1 MTGWRRVRGLSG
13 GGCEGEDVLA
23 AGPPGGKNGGGGA
36 ASAEELLLG
45 LDLLLPPQ
53 GETLPTISTLFKL
66 RRALGSAADGQHGS
80 RRTIKCMHEPECR
93 DAVHTKEDDQN
104 SRAAGPTFGP
114 W

>member
-53 GETLPTISTLFKL
+53 GADSSHDLS
-66 RRALGSAADGQHGS
+66 ALQTASGSAADGQHGS